1 MGNLYNIAKRLMLA
15 NIADLRRT
23 IDYQCGTVSD
33 AQKVYGM
40 MLNDAPA
47 LKVRSY
53 EDFAKCKFEYASE
66 AYTAYQDVMEQIKL
80 AAQQEASA

>member
-40 MLNDAPA
+40 MLNDE
-47 LKVRSY
+47 L
-53 EDFAKCKFEYASE
+53 
-66 AYTAYQDVMEQIKL
+66 
-80 AAQQEASA
+80 